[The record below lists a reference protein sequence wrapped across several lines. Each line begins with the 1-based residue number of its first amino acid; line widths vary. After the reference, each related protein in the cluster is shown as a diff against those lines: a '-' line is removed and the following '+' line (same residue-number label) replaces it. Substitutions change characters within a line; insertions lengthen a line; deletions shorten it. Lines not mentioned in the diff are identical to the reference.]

1 MLNLKKKSD
10 VFTLLLF
17 GLGLAFLLQA
27 CKEEKVVMKPLE
39 VKVTKV
45 AVQDVPI
52 TREWIGQ
59 TIGAVD
65 IEIRARVNG
74 WLEGMFFKEGSEV
87 SKGSLLYTIDPTELK
102 EAVAEAEAKVASAKT
117 LLMQAEED
125 VKRYTPLSK
134 AGAVSKRDLEIAISK
149 YDSRK
154 SEVDAAQASLNI
166 AMVNLGYANI
176 VAPITGLIGISAAR
190 VGDFVGRPPN
200 PVILNTISRID
211 SVHVRFSISEQEYLY
226 LVKKLAEKDKA
237 EPVKKREFEMILA
250 DGSLYNQKGYVI
262 FAQRQID
269 PTTGTLQLEASFPNR
284 EKMLRPGQFA
294 KVRTVVEERKGA
306 LVIPTRAIIELQGQ
320 FTVFVVDENNKVK
333 HRIINTASTFGQYT
347 VVESGLKAGD
357 KVIVEGMLKVKP
369 DMVVNPVEMSLSNEM
384 QGNQGVKK

>member
-10 VFTLLLF
+10 VFTLLL
-17 GLGLAFLLQA
+17 LGMALPFLIQA
-27 CKEEKVVMKPLE
+27 CKEEQVAMKPLE
-39 VKVTKV
+39 VKVAKV

-52 TREWIGQ
+52 TREWVGQ

-74 WLEGMFFKEGSEV
+74 WLEGMYFKEGSEV
-87 SKGSLLYTIDPTELK
+87 TQGSLLYTIDPTELK
-102 EAVAEAEAKVASAKT
+102 ESVAEAEAKVASSRT
-117 LLMQAEED
+117 LLIQAEED
-125 VKRYTPLSK
+125 VKRYTPLAK
-134 AGAVSKRDLEIAISK
+134 AGAVSKRDLEVAISK

-154 SEVDAAQASLNI
+154 SELDAAQASLNI
-166 AMVNLGYANI
+166 AKVNLSYAN
-176 VAPITGLIGISAAR
+176 VTAPISGLIGISAAR

-211 SVHVRFSISEQEYLY
+211 SVHVRFSISEQQYLY
-226 LVKKLAEKDKA
+226 LVKQLGDLDKLK
-237 EPVKKREFEMILA
+237 PVKKREFEMILA
-250 DGSLYNQKGYVI
+250 DGSVYNHKGSVI

-269 PTTGTLQLEASFPNR
+269 PTTGTLQIEASFPNK

-320 FTVFVVDENNKVK
+320 FTVFVVDENNKVQL
-333 HRIINTASTFGQYT
+333 RIINTASTFGQYT
-347 VVESGLKAGD
+347 VVESGLKEGD

-369 DMVVNPVEMSLSNEM
+369 DMVVNPVEISLNED
-384 QGNQGVKK
+384 QGVKK